1 MHEIRQTLA
10 FQKWLRR
17 LPDRTVKVRLVRR
30 IERLAVGQPGDQR
43 FLGGGH
49 RTGESAHRY
58 PGYRNMTKRPGTR
71 SLKTI
76 PFDTADYLDDD
87 ETRLAY
93 LNAVLAEGDP
103 REILA
108 ALGTIARARGMSTV
122 ARSAGLGRESLYKAL
137 GENGNPEFKTILSVA
152 AALGF
157 RFEARVAEK

>member
-1 MHEIRQTLA
+1 
-10 FQKWLRR
+10 
-17 LPDRTVKVRLVRR
+17 
-30 IERLAVGQPGDQR
+30 
-43 FLGGGH
+43 
-49 RTGESAHRY
+49 
-58 PGYRNMTKRPGTR
+58 MTKRPRTR
-71 SLKTI
+71 PLKTI
-76 PFDTADYLDDD
+76 PFDAADYLDDD

-108 ALGTIARARGMSTV
+108 ALGTIARAHGMSTV

-137 GENGNPEFKTILSVA
+137 DENGNPEFKTILGVA